1 MCLDYCFWWGRRTVG
16 WLTGCWELLG
26 RSRWSQ
32 LWGVIDGRVVS
43 KPWTHF
49 PSCSRRMAPSF
60 DSHSLWWRQKGLRLP
75 ALPSST
81 FHWEKE
87 HRVINGIGTGTF
99 RRMDSLQENHNAHIF
114 LILTIRE
121 LEDPNYFA
129 ASQNP
134 TSMVLKAF
142 VCLKDPWKACQN
154 TACWAYSKVPH
165 SIVQG
170 WDLRIFLPVSSDADE
185 AGPGTT
191 LWEALPF
198 TESPENPQHS

>member
-1 MCLDYCFWWGRRTVG
+1 MSG
-16 WLTGCWELLG
+16 LLFLMG
-26 RSRWSQ
+26 EEDGGMVNRMLRAPGKISLVSALR
-32 LWGVIDGRVVS
+32 GHDGRVVS

-99 RRMDSLQENHNAHIF
+99 RRKDSLQESHNAHIF

-121 LEDPNYFA
+121 LEAPNYFA

-142 VCLKDPWKACQN
+142 VCLKDP
-154 TACWAYSKVPH
+154 
-165 SIVQG
+165 
-170 WDLRIFLPVSSDADE
+170 
-185 AGPGTT
+185 
-191 LWEALPF
+191 
-198 TESPENPQHS
+198 